1 MAEIEITGKQI
12 GQLDEV
18 AEIAGSEKIPVET
31 ADGNGHVTTEQIKE
45 YAQPDLSGY
54 ATKAEIPSTEGLLT
68 ETEADG
74 KYATKAEIDG
84 IGGVGKPGEG
94 KDAEIFNDYTNNQA
108 TGEGS
113 HAEGLATTASSLC
126 SHAEGSASKASG
138 NTSHAEGLRTTASGA
153 TAHTEGCDTIAAGDY
168 SHAEGNN
175 TQAQNDVEHAEGSYN
190 KSNATTRH
198 SVGIGTSDDDRKN
211 AFEIMANGDIY
222 VYGLGGYD
230 GTNAL
235 SSGSKTLQTVLA
247 ELQSA
252 QAELQQAQK
261 YAVRAVKVEIPFSD
275 GVATYT
281 PAVAL
286 DFSVARSLAAYAATA
301 AADGQI
307 SLAKV
312 DTVAAGE
319 GVLLRSL
326 SGGAASEY
334 VPLAGSD
341 VSPTEGNL
349 FVGTLTD
356 IAALPTEAD
365 GVVNY
370 ILNSGEQGLGF
381 YRANNQ
387 EVAAGKAYLRVPSDG
402 APDSVTLPK
411 GEAVVKTIPES
422 GYVSFS
428 HNKAVEVPAD
438 VTVYKA
444 KFSTDGGSIEL
455 TAVDTDVIPAD
466 TGVLL
471 YSATPGDKTL
481 YVTDKTTEADFTDNG
496 LIATSVAAN
505 ATVPTEG
512 KYYSLRAGAAEFAA
526 INGGVALSAN
536 KAYIKAPDTASGNVS
551 VTLPQE

>member
-12 GQLDEV
+12 GQLN
-18 AEIAGSEKIPVET
+18 ALAAIAGSEKIPVET

-138 NTSHAEGLRTTASGA
+138 NISHAEGLRTTASGA

-168 SHAEGNN
+168 SHAEGYNTTANGDYSHTEGYKTKTNGNYSHAEGYLSEAQTYSHAEGQSTHANGNSSHAEGRSTFASGNN
-175 TQAQNDVEHAEGSYN
+175 SHVEGSYTQTLNDNEHAEGSYN
-190 KSNATTRH
+190 KSNNNYSIDTSGKTRH

-235 SSGSKTLQTVLA
+235 SSGSKTLQAVLS
-247 ELQSA
+247 EI
-252 QAELQQAQK
+252 QQAQK
-261 YAVRAVKVEIPFSD
+261 YAVRAVWVSVGD
-275 GVATYT
+275 SGLATFT
-281 PAVAL
+281 PEVAL
-286 DFSVARSLAAYAATA
+286 DFTRTAGVAAYTATVT
-301 AADGQI
+301 G
-307 SLAKV
+307 STVNLTRT

-326 SGGAASEY
+326 DGGAAGVY
-334 VPLAGSD
+334 VPLAEGD
-341 VSPTEGNL
+341 VSPTEGNM
-349 FVGTLTD
+349 FVGVLET
-356 IAALPTEAD
+356 IEQLPDEQD
-365 GVVNY
+365 GYTNF
-370 ILNSGEQGLGF
+370 ILNSKGVNGSGF
-381 YRANNQ
+381 YLANNKT
-387 EVAAGKAYLRVPSDG
+387 VAAGKAYLRVPSDG
-402 APDSVTLPK
+402 APGSV
-411 GEAVVKTIPES
+411 I
-422 GYVSFS
+422 
-428 HNKAVEVPAD
+428 
-438 VTVYKA
+438 
-444 KFSTDGGSIEL
+444 
-455 TAVDTDVIPAD
+455 
-466 TGVLL
+466 
-471 YSATPGDKTL
+471 
-481 YVTDKTTEADFTDNG
+481 
-496 LIATSVAAN
+496 
-505 ATVPTEG
+505 
-512 KYYSLRAGAAEFAA
+512 
-526 INGGVALSAN
+526 
-536 KAYIKAPDTASGNVS
+536 
-551 VTLPQE
+551 LPQE

>member
-12 GQLDEV
+12 GQLN
-18 AEIAGSEKIPVET
+18 ALAAIAGSEKIPVET

-74 KYATKAEIDG
+74 KYATKAEIEG

-108 TGEGS
+108 TGKWS
-113 HAEGLATTASSLC
+113 HAEGGETIADGDYSHAEGYATAANGYS
-126 SHAEGSASKASG
+126 SHAEGSS
-138 NTSHAEGLRTTASGA
+138 TTASGA
-153 TAHTEGCDTIAAGDY
+153 N

-235 SSGSKTLQTVLA
+235 DEAAKTLQTVLA

-261 YAVRAVKVEIPFSD
+261 YAVRAVWVSVGD
-275 GVATYT
+275 SGLATFT
-281 PAVAL
+281 PEVAL
-286 DFSVARSLAAYAATA
+286 DFTRTAGVAAYTATVT
-301 AADGQI
+301 G
-307 SLAKV
+307 STLNLTRT

-326 SGGAASEY
+326 DGGAAGVY
-334 VPLAGSD
+334 VPLAEGD
-341 VSPTEGNL
+341 VSPTEGNM
-349 FVGTLTD
+349 FVGVLET
-356 IAALPTEAD
+356 IAQLPDEQD
-365 GVVNY
+365 GYTNF
-370 ILNSGEQGLGF
+370 ILNSKGVNGSGF
-381 YRANNQ
+381 YLANNKT
-387 EVAAGKAYLRVPSDG
+387 VAAGKAYLRVPSDDT
-402 APDSVTLPK
+402 PDSVTLP
-411 GEAVVKTIPES
+411 
-422 GYVSFS
+422 
-428 HNKAVEVPAD
+428 
-438 VTVYKA
+438 
-444 KFSTDGGSIEL
+444 
-455 TAVDTDVIPAD
+455 
-466 TGVLL
+466 
-471 YSATPGDKTL
+471 
-481 YVTDKTTEADFTDNG
+481 
-496 LIATSVAAN
+496 
-505 ATVPTEG
+505 
-512 KYYSLRAGAAEFAA
+512 
-526 INGGVALSAN
+526 
-536 KAYIKAPDTASGNVS
+536 
-551 VTLPQE
+551 QE

>member
-12 GQLDEV
+12 GQLN
-18 AEIAGSEKIPVET
+18 ALAAIAGSEKIPVET

-74 KYATKAEIDG
+74 KYATKAEIEG

-108 TGEGS
+108 TGKWS
-113 HAEGLATTASSLC
+113 HAEGGETIADGDYSHAEGYATAANGYS
-126 SHAEGSASKASG
+126 SHAEGSS
-138 NTSHAEGLRTTASGA
+138 TTASGA
-153 TAHTEGCDTIAAGDY
+153 N

-235 SSGSKTLQTVLA
+235 DEAAKTLQTVLA

-261 YAVRAVKVEIPFSD
+261 YAVRAVWVSVGD
-275 GVATYT
+275 SGLATFT
-281 PAVAL
+281 PEVAL
-286 DFSVARSLAAYAATA
+286 DFTRTAGVAAYTATVT
-301 AADGQI
+301 G
-307 SLAKV
+307 STLNLTRT

-326 SGGAASEY
+326 DGGAAGVY
-334 VPLAGSD
+334 VPLAEGD
-341 VSPTEGNL
+341 VSPTEGNM
-349 FVGTLTD
+349 FVGVLET
-356 IAALPTEAD
+356 IAQLPDEQD
-365 GVVNY
+365 GYTNF
-370 ILNSGEQGLGF
+370 ILNSKGVNGSGF
-381 YRANNQ
+381 YLANNKT
-387 EVAAGKAYLRVPSDG
+387 VAAGKAYLRVPSDD
-402 APDSVTLPK
+402 APDSVTLP
-411 GEAVVKTIPES
+411 
-422 GYVSFS
+422 
-428 HNKAVEVPAD
+428 
-438 VTVYKA
+438 
-444 KFSTDGGSIEL
+444 
-455 TAVDTDVIPAD
+455 
-466 TGVLL
+466 
-471 YSATPGDKTL
+471 
-481 YVTDKTTEADFTDNG
+481 
-496 LIATSVAAN
+496 
-505 ATVPTEG
+505 
-512 KYYSLRAGAAEFAA
+512 
-526 INGGVALSAN
+526 
-536 KAYIKAPDTASGNVS
+536 
-551 VTLPQE
+551 QE